1 MDPIPPTPIR
11 LASHRHC
18 IALSRLFRGKLCDQL
33 SSQSGRRFAS
43 GQFIYLRGDPAQSVY
58 FLREGLVRS
67 SIITQNGQEVIIAV
81 YKRGE
86 VFGELCL
93 CSGERREQ
101 ATAMEP
107 TEVVEIQLAELIA
120 RLQSDR
126 QKLFEFIANV
136 CHHLAGAYDQI
147 QVIAVEKTPARVA
160 RQLLQLAVEFGKP
173 TTAGIEIGPYIR
185 QEELAQMVGA
195 TREVV
200 SLCLNHLRASGSI
213 RYYRKGRITVIPKAL
228 EDYLQSQ

>member
-1 MDPIPPTPIR
+1 
-11 LASHRHC
+11 
-18 IALSRLFRGKLCDQL
+18 LCDQL
-33 SSQSGRRFAS
+33 TSQPGRRFAA
-43 GQFIYLRGDPAQSVY
+43 GELIYFRGDPAQSVY

-67 SIITQNGQEVIIAV
+67 SVTTQTGQEVIIAV

-86 VFGELCL
+86 IFGELCA

-107 TEVVEIQLAELIA
+107 TEVVEIQFAELIA
-120 RLQSDR
+120 RLQADP
-126 QKLFEFIANV
+126 QKLFEFITNA
-136 CHHLAGAYDQI
+136 CQHLARAYDQI
-147 QVIAVEKTPARVA
+147 QIIAVDKTVARVA

-173 TTAGIEIGPYIR
+173 TTAGIEIGHYIR
-185 QEELAQMVGA
+185 QEELARMVGA

-213 RYYRKGRITVIPKAL
+213 RYYRKGRITVNPKAL